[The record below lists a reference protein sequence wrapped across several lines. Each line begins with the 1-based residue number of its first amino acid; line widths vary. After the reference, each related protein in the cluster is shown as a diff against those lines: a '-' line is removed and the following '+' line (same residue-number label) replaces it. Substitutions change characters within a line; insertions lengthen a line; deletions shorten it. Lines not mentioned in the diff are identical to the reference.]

1 MIKYVMTAA
10 ALKLFSATPQTRQ
23 GYRLLGNTL
32 GQRRRINAGLDRRY
46 VERVKRLLQWCE
58 QYQAIHKG
66 DQLLEIG
73 TGWLHWEST
82 MIRLFYDVEITLLDV
97 WDNRQLQAYKSHYAQ
112 LAEIID
118 KEFDLDAARRERVHD
133 LLYAIARANSFDDIY
148 RLLGFRYV
156 LSPDG
161 TLTQFQDQS
170 FALIFSS
177 NVLEHVA
184 ASILSAFIQDFQRL
198 LKPGG
203 YSMHQ
208 IDLGDHLSYYDGKAS
223 LKNYLRYS
231 NGVWRRYF
239 ENDVQYFNRV
249 QRSDWL
255 ALYAQAGLELV
266 AEESIYTDIGSI
278 SIDRQFTHMDQQDLR
293 CWTLRVVHTKPRP
306 DMAAYQE

>member
-32 GQRRRINAGLDRRY
+32 GQRKRISAGLDRKY
-46 VERVKRLLQWCE
+46 IERVKRLLQWCE
-58 QYQAIHKG
+58 QYQAIHEG

-112 LAEIID
+112 LAGIID
-118 KEFDLDAARRERVHD
+118 KEFELDAARRERVHG
-133 LLYAIARANSFDDIY
+133 LLSAIARANSFDDIY

-156 LSPDG
+156 MSQDG

-177 NVLEHVA
+177 NVLEHVDA
-184 ASILSAFIQDFQRL
+184 RILPSFIQDFQRL

-208 IDLGDHLSYYDGKAS
+208 IDLGDHLSYYDGKTS

-231 NGVWRRYF
+231 NSVWRRYF

-249 QRSDWL
+249 QRADWL
-255 ALYAQAGLELV
+255 ALYAKAGLELV

-293 CWTLRVVHTKPRP
+293 CWTLRVAHRKPCS
-306 DMAAYQE
+306 DVAAHQE